1 MYNLIKYKYITQLK
15 KIYVFFNIFLSFFND
30 ASPPCKII
38 HRISWI
44 SYDLR
49 NCSSRCS
56 MDKILNRLETRR
68 RDATRAKLS
77 KEVGH
82 NREEKKAPERK
93 REGRGE
99 EAGVAAKRKRK
110 KKKKI
115 VGWRRLASGSRHI
128 LLFAFPLRPSTTP
141 SFFLPLLL
149 LLLLRVSASS
159 RFRPKFAFLAFR
171 HEQTSYRNIS
181 LSSRLWNLAIIR
193 NDLRIW
199 LKKKENHDGFMIAMY

>member
-1 MYNLIKYKYITQLK
+1 MSYN
-15 KIYVFFNIFLSFFND
+15 
-30 ASPPCKII
+30 
-38 HRISWI
+38 
-44 SYDLR
+44 LR

-93 REGRGE
+93 REGKGE
-99 EAGVAAKRKRK
+99 EAGVAAKRKK
-110 KKKKI
+110 KKDC
-115 VGWRRLASGSRHI
+115 RLAPFGQRFTPYPPFRFPST
-128 LLFAFPLRPSTTP
+128 LQQPLR
-141 SFFLPLLL
+141 SFFLCFFFESVPAVGFV
-149 LLLLRVSASS
+149 RSS
-159 RFRPKFAFLAFR
+159 LFSLFATNKP
-171 HEQTSYRNIS
+171 HRNIS

-199 LKKKENHDGFMIAMY
+199 LKKKKRESRRPYDSDVLTDCKKILIIILLFLSSS